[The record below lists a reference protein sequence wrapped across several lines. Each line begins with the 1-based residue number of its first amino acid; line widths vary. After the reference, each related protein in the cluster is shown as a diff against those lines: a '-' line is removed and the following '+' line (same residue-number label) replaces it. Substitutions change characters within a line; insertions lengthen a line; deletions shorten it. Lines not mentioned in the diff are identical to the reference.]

1 MQRRDF
7 LKLAARTI
15 PAITAGTIL
24 SKSVQSCSGNL
35 SQQPNIVMILV
46 DDLGWADVEYNGSL
60 FYETPNIDRLHAE
73 SMEFTNAYAACA
85 VCSPTRASI
94 MTGQYPAR
102 IGITD
107 FIPVVRLRQQRE
119 QEADFLTQQVHQDE
133 YVKNNGRPLLTPTN
147 NYWLDLEKVTV
158 AELLKNE
165 GYATCH
171 IGKWHLG
178 DEPWYPDKQGF
189 DQNIGGCDLGQPPSY
204 FDPYHRNET
213 FPNIPTLEPRN
224 EGEYLVDRNAD
235 EAASFIRE
243 HSRQP
248 FFLNMSHY
256 AVHTPLQAKDELED
270 YYRNKQGIAQN
281 NPTYAAMLQ
290 SVDES
295 VGTIMDT
302 LEQEG
307 IVDQTIIIFT
317 SDNGGLL
324 RATSN
329 APLRSGKGF
338 PYEGGIR
345 VPLLIKW
352 PGVTPPGS
360 VDETPVI
367 SADFFPTI
375 CEILDI
381 IPPEELVLDGV
392 SLVPLLT
399 ESGSP
404 DRPAL
409 FWHFPHYRY
418 DDEVPY
424 SVVRSGYWKLIKR
437 YEGTTYELFNLGS
450 DIGEQ
455 ENLADQMPGKVQ
467 KLNEMLEFWLE
478 HVDADLPKPNPEYT
492 S

>member
-1 MQRRDF
+1 MHRRDF
-7 LKLAARTI
+7 LELAARAI
-15 PAITAGTIL
+15 PALAGGTVL
-24 SKSVQSCSGNL
+24 SKSLQSCSGDL
-35 SQQPNIVMILV
+35 AQHPNIVMILV
-46 DDLGWADVEYNGSL
+46 DDLGWAEVEYNGSL
-60 FYETPNIDRLHAE
+60 FYETPNIDRLHGE

-107 FIPVVRLRQQRE
+107 FIPVVRLREQRQQN
-119 QEADFLTQQVHQDE
+119 ADFILNRQHRDDFVQSE
-133 YVKNNGRPLLTPTN
+133 GRPLLTPTN
-147 NYWLDLEKVTV
+147 NYWLDLESVTI

-165 GYATCH
+165 GYTTCH

-235 EAASFIRE
+235 EATQFIRNNAE
-243 HSRQP
+243 QP

-256 AVHTPLQAKDELED
+256 AVHTPLQAKSELED
-270 YYRNKQGIAQN
+270 QYRDKQMFEQN
-281 NPTYAAMLQ
+281 NPTYAAMIQ

-295 VGTIMDT
+295 VGRILDT
-302 LEQEG
+302 LEQED
-307 IVDQTIIIFT
+307 ILDETLIIFT

-329 APLRSGKGF
+329 GPLRSGKGF

-352 PGVTPPGS
+352 PGVTSAGS
-360 VDETPVI
+360 VDDTPVI

-375 CEILDI
+375 CDILE
-381 IPPEELVLDGV
+381 IPPPEGQVIDGA
-392 SLVPLLT
+392 SLVPLLNQ
-399 ESGSP
+399 SGSLE
-404 DRPAL
+404 RPAL

-418 DDEVPY
+418 DDEVPH
-424 SVVRSGYWKLIKR
+424 SVVRAGDWKLIKR
-437 YEGTTYELFNLGS
+437 YQGTTYELFNLS
-450 DIGEQ
+450 EDIGEQ
-455 ENLADQMPGKVQ
+455 ENLAEQFPERVQ
-467 KLNEMLEFWLE
+467 ELNEILEFWLE
-478 HVDADLPKPNPEYT
+478 HVDADLPKPDPEYT

>member
-1 MQRRDF
+1 MHRRDF
-7 LKLAARTI
+7 LKLAARTV
-15 PAITAGTIL
+15 PVLAGGAVL
-24 SKSVQSCSGNL
+24 SQSLQSCSGSL
-35 SQQPNIVMILV
+35 SQHPNIIMILV

-60 FYETPNIDRLHAE
+60 FYETPNIDRLHSE

-107 FIPVVRLRQQRE
+107 FIPVVRLREQRE
-119 QEADFLTQQVHQDE
+119 QNADFLTQRVHRDE
-133 YVKNNGRPLLTPTN
+133 YVQNEGRPLLTPTN
-147 NYWLDLEKVTV
+147 NYWLDLENVTIP
-158 AELLKNE
+158 ELLKNE
-165 GYATCH
+165 EYTTCH

-204 FDPYHRNET
+204 FDPYHRNEI
-213 FPNIPTLEPRN
+213 FPGIPTLEPRN

-235 EAASFIRE
+235 EAAQFIRE
-243 HSRQP
+243 GSGQP

-256 AVHTPLQAKDELED
+256 AVHTPLQAKEELEET
-270 YYRNKQGIAQN
+270 YRDKQGFEQN
-281 NPTYAAMLQ
+281 NPTYAAMIQ

-295 VGTIMDT
+295 VGTILDT

-307 IVDQTIIIFT
+307 ILNDTIIIFT

-367 SADFFPTI
+367 STDFLPTI
-375 CEILDI
+375 CDILEISL
-381 IPPEELVLDGV
+381 PENQTVDGV

-399 ESGSP
+399 QSDTLE
-404 DRPAL
+404 RPAL

-418 DDEVPY
+418 DYEVPY
-424 SVVRSGYWKLIKR
+424 SVIRAGDWKLIKR
-437 YEGTTYELFNLGS
+437 YDGTRYELFNLRN
-450 DIGEQ
+450 DIGERV
-455 ENLADQMPGKVQ
+455 NLAEQMSGKVQ
-467 KLNEMLEFWLE
+467 DMNELLEFWLE
-478 HVDADLPKPNPEYT
+478 HVDADLPKPNPEYA